1 MRVLVADDN
10 VDAANVLQMLLG
22 ILGHQVAV
30 AYDGR
35 AAVEKF
41 LVERPQLCIL
51 DIGMPDMSGLE
62 VAEAIRAVDPSTY
75 LVALSGWCQAAD
87 RAASSK
93 AGFNEHF
100 GKPASAAVV
109 ESLVSRIAAQVSRG

>member
-1 MRVLVADDN
+1 MRSRRASRDVLGCRRRIPGKKQGNIAMRVLVADDN
-10 VDAANVLQMLLG
+10 VDAAQVLQVLLG

-51 DIGMPDMSGLE
+51 DIGMPKMTGLE

-75 LVALSGWCQAAD
+75 LVALSGWCQEAD
-87 RAASSK
+87 RAASS
-93 AGFNEHF
+93 
-100 GKPASAAVV
+100 
-109 ESLVSRIAAQVSRG
+109 